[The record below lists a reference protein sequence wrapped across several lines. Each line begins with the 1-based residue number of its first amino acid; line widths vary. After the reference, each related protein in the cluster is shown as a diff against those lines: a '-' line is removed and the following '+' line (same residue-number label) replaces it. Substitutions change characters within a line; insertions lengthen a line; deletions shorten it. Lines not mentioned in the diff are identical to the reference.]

1 MQRERSHFHVSLNM
15 KSSLQGFCNLSIKL
29 FAFQFSLMILIAK
42 IKTVEIDFEDKIHN
56 YYGRENLGSLQEL
69 HDSFAK
75 HEIKTNKGFD
85 TELDSLES
93 VLRILNIPKCSQVL
107 VFSNTS
113 LQLSK
118 ISPRNPRAIFF
129 NDELYLG
136 YVPGGFIELLKID
149 PYVGAIPFVFQLPQ
163 KSLDQSFQIQRSDK
177 CMRCHASRKTHH
189 IPGLLLGSVIPAVGG
204 GTLDVLN
211 RKKPSHKTPYN
222 ERFGGWYLS
231 SSHSFHPH
239 WGNSLGR
246 MMGDEIKKLE
256 IRFPSE
262 EITQMHIS
270 DQSDPVAL
278 LVLEHQIGFTNL
290 CINIQYLMR
299 QNEHKDQIINDLT
312 DELLDYCLFSN
323 EPAMPKE
330 FNGELSSFA
339 RHFERISESGKKID
353 LLNKLNLRT
362 RLFET
367 RCSFMLKSKVYTSL
381 PEKFKAL
388 FSDKL
393 RKCVN
398 EHQLGVESCCAHLEK
413 AEKLLIRQI
422 FIKKAY

>member
-1 MQRERSHFHVSLNM
+1 MLFHFS
-15 KSSLQGFCNLSIKL
+15 F
-29 FAFQFSLMILIAK
+29 MILMAE
-42 IKTVEIDFEDKIHN
+42 IKKVEIDFENKIHN
-56 YYGRENLGSLQEL
+56 YHGNENLGSLTEL
-69 HDSFAK
+69 HDYFTK
-75 HEIKTNKGFD
+75 HEIKNKKGFD
-85 TELDSLES
+85 TELDSLET
-93 VLRILNIPKCSQVL
+93 VLRILNIPKSSQVL

-163 KSLDQSFQIQRSDK
+163 KSIDQSFKIQRSDK
-177 CMRCHASRKTHH
+177 CMRCHASRKTNY

-211 RKKPSHKTPYN
+211 KKKPSHNTPYN
-222 ERFGGWYLS
+222 QRFGGWYLS
-231 SSHSFHPH
+231 SSHNFHPH

-246 MMGDEIKKLE
+246 MIGDEIKKVE
-256 IRFPSE
+256 IRFPTE

-278 LVLEHQIGFTNL
+278 FVLEHQIGFTNL
-290 CINIQYLMR
+290 CIRIQYLMR
-299 QNEHKDQIINDLT
+299 ENGNKDQIINDLT
-312 DELLDYCLFSN
+312 DELLNYCLFSN
-323 EPAMPKE
+323 EPPIPKE
-330 FNGELSSFA
+330 FNPELSSFA
-339 RHFERISESGKKID
+339 RHFERISESGEKID
-353 LLNKLNLRT
+353 LLKKLNLQT

-367 RCSFMLKSKVYTSL
+367 RCSFMLKSKIYTSL
-381 PEKFKAL
+381 PEKFKAI

-393 RKCVN
+393 RKCLKEN
-398 EHQLGVESCCAHLEK
+398 QLGVESYSSHLEK
-413 AEKLLIRQI
+413 DEKKLIRQV
-422 FIKKAY
+422 FF